1 MLLETTRLQNQ
12 WAQGVTVGRSK
23 PFRHTEHSSTGAIKL
38 SPGAASVPCGASAG
52 TPALAAR
59 LSAAPGR
66 TSGTT
71 SSWKQQH
78 KNAYKNEDRPL

>member
-52 TPALAAR
+52 TPR
-59 LSAAPGR
+59 LSCAPQRCPRADIRHHKLLEAA
-66 TSGTT
+66 T
-71 SSWKQQH
+71 
-78 KNAYKNEDRPL
+78 